1 MTVLDQVRLIVYR
14 FHEKGLEILMVKQK
28 DGAWCLP
35 GGQKVDIDL
44 EQREVIELEAVEG
57 EKGKLIKAMAV
68 EGDWHQIPSIRG
80 LIKSDIRLVK
90 GKIKEVLPE
99 LEQGTYMMVKDA
111 FKRVLPNE
119 YALLKELKDI
129 LFDRNLLRNI

>member
-14 FHEKGLEILMVKQK
+14 FHEKGLEILMIKREGG
-28 DGAWCLP
+28 DWTLP
-35 GGQKVDIDL
+35 GGEKVDIDFDNN
-44 EQREVIELEAVEG
+44 EVIELEAIEEG
-57 EKGKLIKAMAV
+57 KGKVIKGMAV
-68 EGDWHQIPSIRG
+68 EGDWHEIPSIRG
-80 LIKSDIRLVK
+80 LIKSDIALVK
-90 GKIKEVLPE
+90 GKIKEKLPE